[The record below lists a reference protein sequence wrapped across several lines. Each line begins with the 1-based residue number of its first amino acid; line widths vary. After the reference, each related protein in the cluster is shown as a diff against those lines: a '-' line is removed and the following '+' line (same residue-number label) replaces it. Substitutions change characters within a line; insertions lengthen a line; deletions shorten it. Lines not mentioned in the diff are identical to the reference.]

1 MTLYYS
7 YVHFVARGGAI
18 FYLFYFFAWHAYSDR
33 KIGDKD
39 VKMHGQP
46 GSGRSNLFSHIPS

>member
-1 MTLYYS
+1 M
-7 YVHFVARGGAI
+7 FI
-18 FYLFYFFAWHAYSDR
+18 FWPEVVRSSSSSSSFAWHAYSDR

-46 GSGRSNLFSHIPS
+46 GSGRSNLFSHIPI

>member
-1 MTLYYS
+1 MYILWPEVVRS
-7 YVHFVARGGAI
+7 SSS
-18 FYLFYFFAWHAYSDR
+18 FYAWHAYSDR

>member
-1 MTLYYS
+1 MYILWPEVVRSSIY
-7 YVHFVARGGAI
+7 FI
-18 FYLFYFFAWHAYSDR
+18 FFAWHAYSDR